1 MRVLPLFFFF
11 LGLPHPELASTR
23 HFANVFANAFSTLFH
38 HASCLPHVPSS
49 RHVVSFVITQSLEY
63 LISIA
68 FLNLVVAP
76 RLSSLCKIR
85 TQDCVLRIQEFEDEA
100 FSNSIP
106 LRLKDLE
113 LLHVVVEHLHVH

>member
-1 MRVLPLFFFF
+1 MLTSRSVTQTRCVIRNYLVL
-11 LGLPHPELASTR
+11 E
-23 HFANVFANAFSTLFH
+23 
-38 HASCLPHVPSS
+38 C
-49 RHVVSFVITQSLEY
+49 

-68 FLNLVVAP
+68 FLDLVVAP